1 MADVVV
7 LVVVVVVVVVIVV
20 VVVVVVVIVVVVVV
34 LVVVEDSVKDVVD
47 VELEDGNGVESQ
59 LVEEPDNLQSLV
71 MTALVPTCG
80 GPDGFRAVKI

>member
-7 LVVVVVVVVVIVV
+7 LVVVVVVVAV
-20 VVVVVVVIVVVVVV
+20 
-34 LVVVEDSVKDVVD
+34 VVVEDSVKDVVD
-47 VELEDGNGVESQ
+47 VELEDELEDGTSSVESQ
-59 LVEEPDNLQSLV
+59 LVEEPDNVQSLV